1 MSEEWIVKRID
12 EHAKW
17 VWKGTL
23 GDSRSNDVGGAFD
36 IIVAD
41 LSESAN
47 VGNYHPYTIRP
58 IASLSISTSA
68 QIKLMIVL

>member
-1 MSEEWIVKRID
+1 MGLEGN
-12 EHAKW
+12 A
-17 VWKGTL
+17 
-23 GDSRSNDVGGAFD
+23 GDSRSNDAGGAFD

-41 LSESAN
+41 LTESAN
-47 VGNYHPYTIRP
+47 FGNYHPYTIGP

>member
-1 MSEEWIVKRID
+1 MDREKNRRACQMGLEGN
-12 EHAKW
+12 A
-17 VWKGTL
+17 
-23 GDSRSNDVGGAFD
+23 GDNRSNDVGGAFD

-47 VGNYHPYTIRP
+47 VGNYHPYTIGP
-58 IASLSISTSA
+58 IASQFISTSA